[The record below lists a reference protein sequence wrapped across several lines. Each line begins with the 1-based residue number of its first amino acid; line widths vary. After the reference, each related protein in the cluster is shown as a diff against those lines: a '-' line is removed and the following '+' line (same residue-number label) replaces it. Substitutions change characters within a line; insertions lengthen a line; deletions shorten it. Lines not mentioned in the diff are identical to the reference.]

1 MKCWS
6 RRMTIVILA
15 CGVLTSLGCSVLHD
29 LKPHRLQRLN
39 RGPSV
44 GSGALYSIP
53 SPAADHEH
61 LRVPEMPKS
70 SAVSTDEDGPF

>member
-1 MKCWS
+1 MTCWS
-6 RRMTIVILA
+6 RRMTIMVLA

-53 SPAADHEH
+53 SSSADHVNAH
-61 LRVPEMPKS
+61 VSDVPKA
-70 SAVSTDEDGPF
+70 SAVSLDGNGAF